1 MSGGYARYVTMNPF
15 GFVGRML
22 LLLAL
27 AGLLLAPLG
36 EAIATPAM
44 SAQAM
49 TAMTGDM
56 DCCPKH
62 APSPDCRKDCP
73 FVAFCFVGIGNV
85 LSTEPASFHLRL
97 GDGFLIPHGH
107 DFELASLTGKPP
119 SRPPRL

>member
-1 MSGGYARYVTMNPF
+1 MNRF
-15 GFVGRML
+15 SLVGRML

-36 EAIATPAM
+36 EAIAAPAM

-49 TAMTGDM
+49 AAMAGDM
-56 DCCPKH
+56 GCCPKH
-62 APSPDCRKDCP
+62 APSPDCGKDCP
-73 FVAFCFVGIGNV
+73 FVAFCFASIGNV
-85 LSTEPASFHLRL
+85 LSSEPASFDLRVL
-97 GDGFLIPHGH
+97 DGLRMPHGH